1 MSGIG
6 DRNLF
11 GSSGAN
17 RGAQCS
23 ALEKATEPPKVK
35 RSLAIWCETER
46 VGTLATDQGVW
57 ELVYHPDWL
66 VSETAFALSPHFPL
80 QTESFIDSP
89 DDRRVQWFFDN
100 LLPEGGVRES
110 LARLAKVDEKDAFGL
125 LHRYGEESA
134 GALTLLLD
142 DGRTPKSDGYEEL
155 SQESLRA
162 LLRKLPELPLIAAEG
177 RARMSLAGAQQ
188 KLALHRDNDTWLLP
202 RGGPSS
208 VIIKPD
214 NARKEFPYCPANEC
228 FCSRL
233 AHATGVA
240 VPRSELLHLPEA
252 VFVIERYDRVVKH
265 GLVRR
270 LHQIDLCQLLN
281 RWSGYK
287 YESDGGV
294 NVAAAYSA
302 LDFTLQP
309 ARSRNQF
316 LRWFVFNYLI
326 GNSDA
331 HAKNIAFLVSPG
343 RIDLAPAYDLLS
355 VRPYGDDYDYMAM
368 SIASET
374 RYGWIE
380 KTQWDEL
387 ATTLNLSESFLV
399 RILREL
405 SATVPRHAK
414 SLLASEEFLAE
425 ERDFL
430 REIVAVVET
439 HAGYVTQELS

>member
-1 MSGIG
+1 
-6 DRNLF
+6 
-11 GSSGAN
+11 
-17 RGAQCS
+17 
-23 ALEKATEPPKVK
+23 
-35 RSLAIWCETER
+35 
-46 VGTLATDQGVW
+46 VGTFSSDHGVW

-66 VSETAFALSPHFPL
+66 ASKTAFALSPHFPL
-80 QTESFIDSP
+80 QPESFTDSA

-110 LARLAKVDEKDAFGL
+110 LARLAKVDEKDTFGL

-134 GALTLLLD
+134 GALTLLQD
-142 DGRTPKSDGYEEL
+142 DGRTPKSGGYEEL

-162 LLRKLPELPLIAAEG
+162 LLQKLPELPLIAAEG
-177 RARMSLAGAQQ
+177 RARMSLAGAQH
-188 KLALHRDNDTWLLP
+188 KLALHRDNDAWLLP
-202 RGGPSS
+202 TGGPSS
-208 VIIKPD
+208 VIIKPE
-214 NARKEFPYCPANEC
+214 NARKEFPYCPANEY

-233 AHATGVA
+233 AHATGVV
-240 VPRSELLHLPEA
+240 VPQSELLHLPEA
-252 VFVIERYDRVVKH
+252 VYVIERYDRVLKH
-265 GLVRR
+265 GQVHR

-294 NVAAAYSA
+294 DVTAAYGA
-302 LDFTLQP
+302 LDLTRQP

-368 SIASET
+368 SIASEI

-380 KTQWDEL
+380 KSQWDEL
-387 ATTLNLSESFLV
+387 ATTLNISRSFMT

-405 SATVPRHAK
+405 AVSVPRNGK
-414 SLLASEEFLAE
+414 SLLRSAEFLAE
-425 ERDFL
+425 ERNFL
-430 REIVAVVET
+430 QEVVAVIET
-439 HAGYVTQELS
+439 HAGYVTEALS

>member
-1 MSGIG
+1 
-6 DRNLF
+6 
-11 GSSGAN
+11 
-17 RGAQCS
+17 
-23 ALEKATEPPKVK
+23 
-35 RSLAIWCETER
+35 
-46 VGTLATDQGVW
+46 VGTLSTDRGVW

-66 VSETAFALSPHFPL
+66 TSKTAFALSPHFPL
-80 QTESFIDSP
+80 QKESFTDSP

-100 LLPEGGVRES
+100 LLSEGGVREA
-110 LARLAKVDEKDAFGL
+110 LARLAKVDEKDTFGL
-125 LHRYGEESA
+125 LQSYGEESA

-142 DGRTPKSDGYEEL
+142 DGRAPDSGGYEEL
-155 SQESLRA
+155 SQGSLRE
-162 LLRKLPELPLIAAEG
+162 LLQKLPELPLIAADG

-188 KLALHRDNDTWLLP
+188 KLALHRDDDVWLLP
-202 RGGPSS
+202 QGAPSS

-214 NARKEFPYCPANEC
+214 NARKEFPYCPANEY

-233 AHATGVA
+233 AEAIGIA
-240 VPRSELLHLPEA
+240 VPRSELMHLPEP
-252 VFVIERYDRVVKH
+252 VFVIERYDRVVRQ
-265 GLVRR
+265 GVVRR

-287 YESDGGV
+287 YESDGGIDV
-294 NVAAAYSA
+294 TAAYGA
-302 LDFTLQP
+302 LDLTRQP

-368 SIASET
+368 SIASEI

-380 KTQWDEL
+380 KSQWDEL
-387 ATTLNLSESFLV
+387 ATTLNISISFLARV
-399 RILREL
+399 LRDL
-405 SATVPRHAK
+405 AVTVPQNAR
-414 SLLASEEFLAE
+414 SLLTSEEFLVE

-430 REIVAVVET
+430 QEVVAVIET
-439 HAGYVTQELS
+439 HAGYVKQGFS

>member
-1 MSGIG
+1 
-6 DRNLF
+6 L
-11 GSSGAN
+11 
-17 RGAQCS
+17 
-23 ALEKATEPPKVK
+23 K
-35 RSLAIWCETER
+35 RSLAIWYETDR
-46 VGTLATDQGVW
+46 VGSLSTDQGVW

-66 VSETAFALSPHFPL
+66 ASETAFALSPHFPL
-80 QTESFIDSP
+80 QPESYADSP

-110 LARLAKVDEKDAFGL
+110 LARLAKVDEKDMFGL

-134 GALTLLLD
+134 GALTLLPD
-142 DGRTPKSDGYEEL
+142 DGSKPKPGGYEEL
-155 SQESLRA
+155 SLESLRS

-177 RARMSLAGAQQ
+177 RARMSLAGAQH
-188 KLALHRDNDTWLLP
+188 KLALHRDGDAWLLP
-202 RGGPSS
+202 KGGPSS

-214 NARKEFPYCPANEC
+214 NVRKEFPFCPANEF
-228 FCSRL
+228 FCSQL
-233 AHATGVA
+233 AEATGVA

-252 VFVIERYDRVVKH
+252 VFVIERYDRVVEH
-265 GLVRR
+265 GVVRR

-287 YESDGGV
+287 YESDGGI
-294 NVAAAYSA
+294 NVAAAYGA
-302 LDFTLQP
+302 LDLTRQP

-331 HAKNIAFLVSPG
+331 HAKNIAFLISPA
-343 RIDLAPAYDLLS
+343 RIDLAPAYDLVS
-355 VRPYGDDYDYMAM
+355 VRPYGDEYDYMAM

-380 KTQWDEL
+380 KPQWDEL
-387 ATTLNLSESFLV
+387 AATLNISISFMARV
-399 RILREL
+399 LREL
-405 SATVPRHAK
+405 AVSVPRNAK
-414 SLLASEEFLAE
+414 TLMASDEFLSE

-430 REIVAVVET
+430 REVVAVIET
-439 HAGYVTQELS
+439 HAGYVTQAFS